1 MPEPWSVRLDQE
13 GLAKVFGELE
23 ARIMQAAWSA
33 EAPVSVREVHESVDP
48 SLHYNTV
55 LTVMERLERKGVL
68 TRRKVGRAH
77 VYEPTQS
84 LEDFTHSVTGEVL
97 RDVIANL
104 GDDAI
109 AAFVTA
115 LEEVTPRALERLER
129 FLRDHGHAVPSSKS
143 APPGR
148 HDET

>member
-1 MPEPWSVRLDQE
+1 MPEPRTVRLDQE

-48 SLHYNTV
+48 NLHYNTV

-68 TRRKVGRAH
+68 TRHKVGRAH
-77 VYEPTQS
+77 LYEPAQS
-84 LEDFTHSVTGEVL
+84 LEDFTRSVTGGVL
-97 RDVIANL
+97 RDIIAEL

-109 AAFVTA
+109 AAFVNA
-115 LEEVTPRALERLER
+115 LEEVTPDALARLGR
-129 FLRDHGHAVPSSKS
+129 FLREHGHAVPSSES
-143 APPGR
+143 ASPRGHR
-148 HDET
+148 ET

>member
-1 MPEPWSVRLDQE
+1 MPEPRTVRLDQE

-33 EAPVSVREVHESVDP
+33 GAPVSVREVHESVDP
-48 SLHYNTV
+48 GLHYNTV

-68 TRRKVGRAH
+68 TRQKVGRAH

-84 LEDFTHSVTGEVL
+84 LEDFTRSVTSGVL
-97 RDVIANL
+97 RDVIADL

-115 LEEVTPRALERLER
+115 LEEVTPDALAQLER
-129 FLRDHGHAVPSSKS
+129 FLREHGHAGPSSKS
-143 APPGR
+143 APPGGS
-148 HDET
+148 DET